1 MISQRR
7 PDLCP
12 VEHTNVDLVAR
23 AAALRRVH
31 PSRLDGDEFR
41 IDPRPS
47 PTSRRVAVEVGGNSR
62 CIRAV
67 PAALAALPVPA
78 VFVGARRVKLGMVL
92 NSCPFLSVRDQ
103 SSCGC
108 CLPCS
113 HIAHCRASPE
123 SPTFAT
129 STGVPGWRPECSKVA
144 KRGPVGWWAGHHP
157 LSAQLCDWT
166 HLQLLLRSAADK
178 IQHCGLRIPPFFCPR
193 PAPTRP
199 RRVYAFHDAY
209 RARLTL
215 AGPHVPPA
223 WMQITGIPAGS
234 GPRDSTMAL
243 FLRTSPNYQCAD
255 LHSDFCHAEC
265 LAELCHPALT

>member
-12 VEHTNVDLVAR
+12 FEHTNVDLVAR

-47 PTSRRVAVEVGGNSR
+47 PTSRCVAVEVGGNSR

-113 HIAHCRASPE
+113 HIVERHQSHQLSQP
-123 SPTFAT
+123 P
-129 STGVPGWRPECSKVA
+129 PGYQGGGQSVVRWQNV
-144 KRGPVGWWAGHHP
+144 GPWAGGP
-157 LSAQLCDWT
+157 DITPSPPNSATGHTSNFCCARRPIRYNIEACVSLPSFVRV
-166 HLQLLLRSAADK
+166 LR
-178 IQHCGLRIPPFFCPR
+178 
-193 PAPTRP
+193 
-199 RRVYAFHDAY
+199 RRVRVEYTRSMMH
-209 RARLTL
+209 T
-215 AGPHVPPA
+215 
-223 WMQITGIPAGS
+223 
-234 GPRDSTMAL
+234 AL
-243 FLRTSPNYQCAD
+243 D
-255 LHSDFCHAEC
+255 
-265 LAELCHPALT
+265 